1 MSSTSMN
8 TTSSPVWSDTSSNI
22 ALLLARGFASPK
34 DFSPEDPELLRGL
47 DLSAHPGLEPARD
60 AWLGAWERALQQPDA
75 TLLAYSKLFL
85 GPFEIQASPYASHYL
100 DPAKRLMGE
109 TSMWVAEAYATAG
122 LVPPAERNCDAP
134 DHLCL
139 ECEFLYYLGYRLS
152 QSRESDA
159 EQWEARIEDFLQNHF
174 LRWAPE
180 CAKAILAADTSA
192 YHRAA
197 ARFLHQW
204 LEQFQPALV

>member
-1 MSSTSMN
+1 MN
-8 TTSSPVWSDTSSNI
+8 TTSQAWSDTSSNI

-34 DFSPEDPELLRGL
+34 DFSPEDPELLRAL
-47 DLSAHPGLEPARD
+47 DLSTQPQLAPARD
-60 AWLGAWERALQQPDA
+60 TWLTAWQSALNSPDA

-85 GPFEIQASPYASHYL
+85 GPFQIQASPYASHYL

-122 LVPPAERNCDAP
+122 LVPPADRHCDAP

-139 ECEFLYYLGYRLS
+139 ECEFLYYLGYQLS
-152 QSRESDA
+152 QSRQNKAGDS
-159 EQWEARIEDFLQNHF
+159 EQWEARIDDFLQNHF
-174 LRWAPE
+174 LRWAPQ
-180 CAKAILAADTSA
+180 CAIAILDADTST

-197 ARFLHQW
+197 AAFLQQW
-204 LEQFQPALV
+204 LQSIS

>member
-1 MSSTSMN
+1 MN
-8 TTSSPVWSDTSSNI
+8 TTNQAWSDTSSNI

-34 DFSPEDPELLRGL
+34 DFSPEDPELLRAL
-47 DLSAHPGLEPARD
+47 DLSTQPQLAPARD
-60 AWLGAWERALQQPDA
+60 TWLTAWQSALNSPEA

-85 GPFEIQASPYASHYL
+85 GPFQIQASPYASHYL

-122 LVPPAERNCDAP
+122 LVPPADRHCDAP

-139 ECEFLYYLGYRLS
+139 ECEFLYYLGYQLS
-152 QSRESDA
+152 QSRQNKAGDS
-159 EQWEARIEDFLQNHF
+159 EQWEARIDDFLQNHF
-174 LRWAPE
+174 LRWAPQ
-180 CAKAILAADTSA
+180 CAKSILDADTSA

-197 ARFLHQW
+197 AAFLQQW
-204 LEQFQPALV
+204 LQSIR